1 MTQQAKPIPHD
12 NQNIIPY
19 IMVENVGKLIE
30 FLQKAFK
37 GELQYKLDRN
47 DGTVM
52 HAEVRVGINRI
63 MIGEPTEQFGTM
75 PLSIYMYVA
84 DCDKVYQD
92 ALAAGAT
99 SMSEV
104 KTMHH
109 AGERYGCVKDF
120 AGNIW
125 WIATHIE
132 DMALEESQRRVKEMS
147 KTKK

>member
-19 IMVENVGKLIE
+19 MMVENVGKLIE
-30 FLQKAFK
+30 FLQKTFK

-52 HAEVRVGINRI
+52 HAEVLVGINRI
-63 MIGEPTEQFGTM
+63 MMGEPTEQFGTM
-75 PLSIYMYVA
+75 PLSIYMYGA